1 MLLTIKT
8 YKVLDADVAAPED
21 ESSHGVLVS
30 GLGRLVESS
39 LAVLGEK
46 TLRS

>member
-8 YKVLDADVAAPED
+8 YKVLDADVATPED

-30 GLGRLVESS
+30 GLGSLVESS